1 MKNTPRK
8 ALLRSHHRGDPGGLR
23 RPIFAVAAAALVGAV
38 LPVSASAPADG
49 ADKPAFSG
57 FSAVASAAP
66 VKIEIYEPTIPIP
79 ATPQLE
85 FEMAYTTVE
94 ADSGSSM
101 GRASWL
107 WPGDSVGEGA
117 KTVIE
122 NLGLPEELSG
132 PLAAQGYPV
141 QVNANQPS
149 GEATQAD
156 EPFPGTVMRAS
167 AGDKKTVAQVGYSP
181 DSQVQDGTDGG
192 GNQDGDEGTPGVPEL
207 PGVPGLPGIPG
218 APGASGTDLLAEFG
232 QAITGSSASTAE
244 DEPGDDSPGGG
255 APGVPPELAALVDFE
270 GYTSSSQNVATD
282 SKIVTTARSAL
293 GDVSL
298 LGGIITLDG
307 IVVTS
312 SSSSDGV
319 QGKPTG
325 QATLGGMTI
334 AGQAFRFGP
343 DGFDAAGQHTD
354 IPGLPDDP
362 AKALHQL
369 GVKLTLPEPG
379 TEKKADEATSDM
391 SGLQVEIDTSKL
403 RKQLDAIPLADLVAQ
418 VPDDA
423 GELKSALQ
431 AAVGLSPRIVIT
443 LGNAST
449 TVDTVQGIDIP
460 TDVPDNDPGDTG
472 GTGGTGGGN
481 GGTPTTGG
489 GAPSSTAPSGP
500 SGDAPSADGDL
511 GDAALAGSGLPP
523 LYSIPGAILA
533 GGIAL
538 AAVGGTWLR
547 KIGVLTLGGAGSCAH
562 GLDSGLPDLRK
573 A

>member
-8 ALLRSHHRGDPGGLR
+8 ASLRSPFRGDPGGLR
-23 RPIFAVAAAALVGAV
+23 RPIFAVAAGALVGAV
-38 LPVSASAPADG
+38 LPVSASAPAEG

-218 APGASGTDLLAEFG
+218 ASGTDLLAEFG
-232 QAITGSSASTAE
+232 QAITGSSAATDE
-244 DEPGDDSPGGG
+244 DEPGDDPATPGGG

-319 QGKPTG
+319 RGKPTG

-379 TEKKADEATSDM
+379 TEKKADGATSDM
-391 SGLQVEIDTSKL
+391 SGLQVEIDTSQL
-403 RKQLDAIPLADLVAQ
+403 RKQLDAVPLADLVAQ

-481 GGTPTTGG
+481 RGTPTTGG
-489 GAPSSTAPSGP
+489 GAPSATAPGGP